1 MMLLRCFQY
10 SFCMAL
16 DLQSVMFT
24 WFMVR
29 LVMVPPSCGRYMAC
43 AVLLVICVLF
53 MVVLVLVPPIQM
65 ACAELLLILRLFKIR
80 LSQLLAYTA

>member
-1 MMLLRCFQY
+1 
-10 SFCMAL
+10 
-16 DLQSVMFT
+16 
-24 WFMVR
+24 
-29 LVMVPPSCGRYMAC
+29 
-43 AVLLVICVLF
+43 VLF